1 MKTIFLMVI
10 LVVAGLKAMPQDN
23 SGQLPIETQFTN
35 GLIVFTLP
43 SPYSSPSFRPMAIPR
58 FVTTLRTMKVH
69 PNTLSKD
76 ELIAELKKR
85 LSVTIDEANQTESL
99 DYLKNI
105 ALFIYISNNNTSNIP
120 QQSRTALDEWN
131 KSNVSFKEELKLVAE
146 YLKMADGMKSP

>member
-1 MKTIFLMVI
+1 MKTFFLMVI
-10 LVVAGLKAMPQDN
+10 LVVTGLQAMPQDY

-76 ELIAELKKR
+76 ELIAELNKR
-85 LSVTIDEANQTESL
+85 LTVSQENADRTEAL

-105 ALFIYISNNNTSNIP
+105 ALYIYLCNNNTSAIP
-120 QQSRTALDEWN
+120 QQAKTALDEWN
-131 KSNVSFKEELKLVAE
+131 KANISFKEELKLVTE
-146 YLKMADGMKSP
+146 YLKMADGIKSP